1 MYKQVL
7 DVDHVYRSLILDLY
21 DSSGYTYTMNMY
33 AYEYKSNFALL
44 HCTAHA
50 PAGNVYD
57 FLLSCTMFLITNGV

>member
-50 PAGNVYD
+50 PAGNV
-57 FLLSCTMFLITNGV
+57 